1 MSIYP
6 APAVERAMKR
16 QEIILRA
23 MSGELTWIQA
33 ADILGVSCR
42 SLRRWRYAWQRAGY
56 EGLFDRRTRRP
67 SPRRAPVE
75 EVERILTLYRDRY
88 AGFNVRHFH
97 DLVTTQ
103 HQVTLSYSF
112 VKKALQEAGLVRKG
126 KAKGRHRKRRP
137 RRACFGEM
145 LHIDGS
151 LHPWLALVPDQK
163 QSLIAVLDDATSR
176 LLYAQLWPAESTEA
190 VLRALYE
197 VIDTYGIPHSLYS
210 DRASWAFLTPQAGGP
225 VDPDRLT
232 KVGAV
237 LARLGVE
244 HIASYSPQG
253 RGRSERMH
261 ATLQGRLVNELRAAG
276 IRTLEDANR
285 YLREV
290 FLPRHN
296 QRFAQAPADAASG
309 FVAVASWELERAFAE
324 PAQRSVAKDNTV
336 RVHGRVLQ
344 LDQQPGRVSC
354 AGLKVTVL
362 HHRTGHYSVWRGC
375 QLYGCFDAEGDP
387 IPLEDAVGGTLAS
400 AYGLRSRAA

>member
-1 MSIYP
+1 
-6 APAVERAMKR
+6 MKR

-33 ADILGVSCR
+33 AGILQVSCR
-42 SLRRWRYAWQRAGY
+42 TLRRWRKNWERSGY

-67 SPRRAPVE
+67 SPKRAPLE
-75 EVERILTLYRDRY
+75 EVERILRLYREKY

-103 HQVTLSYSF
+103 HRVTLSYSF
-112 VKKALQEAGLVRKG
+112 VKKALQEAGLVPKG

-151 LHPWLALVPDQK
+151 LHAWLALVPDQK
-163 QSLIAVLDDATSR
+163 PSLITVLDDATSR
-176 LLYAQLWPAESTEA
+176 LLYAQLWPAESTQA
-190 VLRALYE
+190 ALSALYE
-197 VIDTYGIPHSLYS
+197 VVDTYGIPQSLYS
-210 DRASWAFLTPQAGGP
+210 DRASWAFLTPLAGGP

-244 HIASYSPQG
+244 HIPSYSPQG
-253 RGRSERMH
+253 RGRSERMNG
-261 ATLQGRLVNELRAAG
+261 TLQGRLVNELRAAG
-276 IRTLEDANR
+276 IRTLEEANR

-296 QRFAQAPADAASG
+296 ERFAQAPADPASG
-309 FVAVASWELERAFAE
+309 FVPVEPWDLERAFADQT
-324 PAQRSVAKDNTV
+324 QRTVANDNTV
-336 RVHGRVLQ
+336 RVHGHLLQ
-344 LDQQPGRVSC
+344 LDKQPGRVSC

-375 QLYGCFDAEGDP
+375 QLYGCFNAEANP
-387 IPLEDAVGGTLAS
+387 ISREDAVSGTLAS